1 MAKSFK
7 KVINGNNVDREKR
20 IKNCSTQPRRQQRI
34 DVDDVVINLRSV
46 RNAQDLQEIM
56 YGA

>member
-7 KVINGNNVDREKR
+7 NSIGSEQREKR
-20 IKNCSTQPRRQQRI
+20 IKNCGTQPRRQQRI

-46 RNAQDLQEIM
+46 RNFQDLKEIVS
-56 YGA
+56 GS